1 MEAFSSGGFSSDFL
15 YCNKGQLLC
24 LALSSPKID
33 VAICDLQA
41 TEVTTTP
48 RKAASV
54 QLHPKILS
62 PSTERLQLGNA
73 AQDLPDAMSCP
84 GATSCDRQCNSA
96 NYQPSRLVQMW
107 SACSQKKSK
116 VRCLDNCQSSTV
128 ETKLSS
134 STLGKQHA
142 EKSSHRSP
150 SRKVQ
155 HQLVDK
161 GNEERKE
168 NSACLKQNE
177 GSVKSSKVCARPAA
191 TPLQESNRLENWRAL
206 SKYVCL

>member
-1 MEAFSSGGFSSDFL
+1 MKAFSSGRLFWNIL
-15 YCNKGQLLC
+15 YCNQGQLLC
-24 LALSSPKID
+24 LALSSAKID

-73 AQDLPDAMSCP
+73 AQDLPDVMSCP

-96 NYQPSRLVQMW
+96 TYQPSRLVQMW

-134 STLGKQHA
+134 ITLGKPHA
-142 EKSSHRSP
+142 EQSIYRSP

-161 GNEERKE
+161 GKK
-168 NSACLKQNE
+168 NSACLNKNG
-177 GSVKSSKVCARPAA
+177 GSVKFSKVSARAA
-191 TPLQESNRLENWRAL
+191 ASPLQESNRLENWRVL
-206 SKYVCL
+206 SKYICL